1 MGESTSSGDAGNG
14 TELWRLGAVEASRLI
29 HNRQLK
35 PSELMEAVV
44 GRIEATNPHLNAITV
59 DLTEQAL
66 DAARRADDVV
76 AGRGDES
83 TLPALFAIPVT
94 IKENVD
100 MAGQSTTNGVP
111 ALADLV
117 AEADAPLVRN
127 LTRAGAIIVGRTNTP
142 EFSMRATTDNPLRGR
157 TYNPWGDDISPGGS
171 SGGAGAACAAGMGP
185 IHHGNDIG
193 GSLRFPSFA
202 NGTVTVKPTSFRV
215 PVFNST
221 ATAERGPLAQAMSV
235 QGVIARHATD
245 VRAATQAMIEPDP
258 RDPHC
263 PPVPW
268 YGKEVDDPTV
278 AVTTQTGGY
287 AMHPGIAALL
297 DRAADQLRDA
307 GYRVVE
313 ADPPPI
319 LDAAKGWFSVGTTE
333 LKVMF
338 EQPLREMGS
347 PVISEIFDHYFALS
361 ELLDL
366 PGYIADSGH
375 RTALMR
381 QWNLFLDTYPLV
393 ITPFMMRPMFDW
405 DHDTR
410 GLEAVRDLFTSCI
423 YSTGINYLG
432 LPAGVIG
439 MDLVENRPA
448 AIQIVGRRFREDL
461 ICDALEAIEDRNGVM
476 SRRLWDREARPAA
489 DDPR

>member
-1 MGESTSSGDAGNG
+1 MGESTPSADAENRG
-14 TELWRLGAVEASRLI
+14 ELWQLGAVEASRLI

-35 PSELMEAVV
+35 PSELMAAVV
-44 GRIEATNPHLNAITV
+44 ARIEATNPDLNAITV
-59 DLTEQAL
+59 DLTETAME
-66 DAARRADDVV
+66 AANRADEVV

-100 MAGQSTTNGVP
+100 VAGQATTNGVP
-111 ALADLV
+111 ALVNLV
-117 AEADAPLVRN
+117 AAEDAPLVRN
-127 LTRAGAIIVGRTNTP
+127 LTRAGCIVVGRTNTP

-157 TYNPWGDDISPGGS
+157 TYNPWGGDISPGGS

-215 PVFNST
+215 PVYNST
-221 ATAERGPLAQAMSV
+221 ASAERGPLAQAMSV
-235 QGVIARHATD
+235 QGVIARHAVD

-268 YGKEVDDPTV
+268 YGPPLDDPTV
-278 AVTTQTGGY
+278 AVTMETGGY
-287 AMHPGIAALL
+287 ELHPGIAELL
-297 DRAADQLRDA
+297 VRAADQLRDA

-319 LDAAKGWFSVGTTE
+319 VDAANGWFSVGTTE
-333 LKVMF
+333 LKALF

-347 PVISEIFDHYFALS
+347 ATVSEIFDHYFALS

-366 PGYIADSGH
+366 PGYITGSGQ

-381 QWNLFLDTYPLV
+381 QWNLFLDRYPLLL
-393 ITPFMMRPMFDW
+393 TPFMMRPMFDW
-405 DHDTR
+405 DYDTR
-410 GLEAVRDLFTSCI
+410 GLEAVRDLFTSCV
-423 YSTGINYLG
+423 YSSGVNYLG

-439 MDLVENRPA
+439 MDLVEQRPA

-461 ICDALEAIEDRNGVM
+461 ICDALEAIEVRNGVM
-476 SRRLWDREARPAA
+476 AHRLWGREEAPVDRR
-489 DDPR
+489 